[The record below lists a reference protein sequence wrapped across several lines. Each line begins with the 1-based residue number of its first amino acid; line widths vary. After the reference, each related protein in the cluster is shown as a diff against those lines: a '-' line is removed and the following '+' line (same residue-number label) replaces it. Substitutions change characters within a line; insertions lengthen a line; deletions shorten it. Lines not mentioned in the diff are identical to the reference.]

1 MFCGHEALTAVE
13 ADLKGR
19 KLVEA
24 LRRLQASDLAIYETA
39 VAKIEALR
47 DKDTASAYAQRA
59 EKAKARNQRQGGP
72 KQLDWGPLL
81 AWRQPAMH
89 MSKADKEVY
98 KEEKHKEKKRL
109 EKKFP
114 SVYNENAR
122 PEKDWMGPLAQA
134 LRGWALDKSWRMCWQ
149 CGRMVPQALRA
160 QHLRGTDRTAP
171 SLRFRV

>member
-72 KQLDWGPLL
+72 KAAGLGAFACL
-81 AWRQPAMH
+81 ATAGNAHEQGRQRGLQRRETQGEEALGE
-89 MSKADKEVY
+89 EVP
-98 KEEKHKEKKRL
+98 KRL
-109 EKKFP
+109 
-114 SVYNENAR
+114 
-122 PEKDWMGPLAQA
+122 Q
-134 LRGWALDKSWRMCWQ
+134 
-149 CGRMVPQALRA
+149 
-160 QHLRGTDRTAP
+160 
-171 SLRFRV
+171 